1 MQSVHVLPIQNHP
14 KGKALDLSSAY
25 YQEYEKIKIN
35 LQQEAAL
42 RVFRNIEVDKEM
54 TIQEVFQSLTN
65 SAELWGGIGGI
76 TAYEFSRIL
85 LGIDKTKPIP
95 PVEEGEQKKHRNKLS
110 SQQITEFKQL
120 IVEALRGK
128 KQGIPRIKLVQEF
141 NRTTLKELG
150 ISLHQINMKIRRP
163 LGELVRDGVLHKVG
177 EKKGL
182 RYILVEDA
190 KTSFVDL

>member
-1 MQSVHVLPIQNHP
+1 MQSIHVLSPENHS

-25 YQEYEKIKIN
+25 YQEYEKIKFN

-65 SAELWGGIGGI
+65 SAELWGGIGGM

-85 LGIDKTKPIP
+85 LGIDKIKAPL
-95 PVEEGEQKKHRNKLS
+95 PVEGEHKKHRNKLS

-141 NRTTLKELG
+141 NRATLKELG
-150 ISLHQINMKIRRP
+150 ISLHQINIKIRRP
-163 LGELVRDGVLHKVG
+163 LAELVRDGVLHKVG

-182 RYILVEDA
+182 RYILVEDTQSSLLTA
-190 KTSFVDL
+190 